1 MEGIS
6 LYLLINCEVESI
18 TLCRGKN
25 VKDCGKDLVTQWGL
39 ITRVPGLAAVGWGHK
54 SVYSLD
60 FQQNHPGPPETELDP
75 GNLRR

>member
-1 MEGIS
+1 MH
-6 LYLLINCEVESI
+6 LVINCEVEGI

-25 VKDCGKDLVTQWGL
+25 VKDRGKDLVTHWGL
-39 ITRVPGLAAVGWGHK
+39 ITRVPGLAAVGGHK

-60 FQQNHPGPPETELDP
+60 FQQNHRGPQETGLDP